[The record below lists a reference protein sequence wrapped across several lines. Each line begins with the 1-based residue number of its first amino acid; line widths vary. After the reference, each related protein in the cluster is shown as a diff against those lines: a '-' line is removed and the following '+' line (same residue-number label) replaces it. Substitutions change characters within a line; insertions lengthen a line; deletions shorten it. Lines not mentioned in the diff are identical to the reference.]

1 MTEHHVL
8 VVEDDSAI
16 ASEIVRG
23 LRSRDYRVTLAT
35 DGAQA
40 SAVATRERFD
50 LIVLDIMLPE
60 KDGFTLLDEWHDRL
74 STPIVVLTAR
84 TDLDDRLRAF
94 EKGAIDFLPK
104 PFWFEELAARV
115 SARLGRPKAAP
126 TQRKVFGAT
135 VVDLDARAVQC
146 EGKPAELTPHEFNL
160 VAYLVTRE
168 GRAISRQQ
176 LAEHALRVDDVVSD
190 RTVDTHIARIRKKLG
205 EDGKAFVTVWGV
217 GYRFHPQTA

>member
-1 MTEHHVL
+1 MTAQHVL
-8 VVEDDSAI
+8 VVEDDASI

-23 LRSRDYRVTLAT
+23 LKQRDYRVTLAT

-40 SAVATRERFD
+40 SDAAARESFD
-50 LIVLDIMLPE
+50 LIVLDIMLPQ
-60 KDGFTLLDEWHDRL
+60 KNGFELLDEWQARL
-74 STPIVVLTAR
+74 STPIIVLTAR

-115 SARLGRPKAAP
+115 TARLGRAQPP
-126 TQRKVFGAT
+126 ETQRIVFGAT
-135 VVDLDARAVQC
+135 VVDLDARAVQF
-146 EGKPAELTPHEFNL
+146 EGKDAELTPHEFNL
-160 VAYLVTRE
+160 VAYLVTRQ

-190 RTVDTHIARIRKKLG
+190 RTVDTHIARVRKKLG

-217 GYRFHPQTA
+217 GYRFQPQAA